1 MPVNLIPSTKLDPI
15 VAPQMLAAW
24 KHSVTRPR
32 VVRHAIASFAR
43 VQERVALKEPHFATW
58 TGVYAM
64 RWVGSVTTWQR
75 RFMPLRVFTM
85 HAVRFREPLSP
96 NLFLATMT
104 TTRDGHSG

>member
-1 MPVNLIPSTKLDPI
+1 MPVNLIPSIRLDPI

-32 VVRHAIASFAR
+32 VVRHAIASFTR

-58 TGVYAM
+58 TGGWAM
-64 RWVGSVTTWQR
+64 RWARSVTAWQSR
-75 RFMPLRVFTM
+75 PMPLRVFTM
-85 HAVRFREPLSP
+85 HAVRFREPLAPTIS
-96 NLFLATMT
+96 LATMP